1 MLCVHPP
8 VTVGG
13 NTECVCT
20 GLGTVPGS
28 RHHWGSWKHSPGNQ
42 GAAALP
48 SCSRSEFPLVPQST
62 KHVSP
67 LDVGTAALIASHLF
81 STAIIICLA
90 RSF

>member
-1 MLCVHPP
+1 MCVYGAWHCPWLQ
-8 VTVGG
+8 TS
-13 NTECVCT
+13 
-20 GLGTVPGS
+20 LGVLETFS
-28 RHHWGSWKHSPGNQ
+28 REP

-62 KHVSP
+62 KRVSP